1 VESSIDWAVWIE
13 LPQFHL
19 PLSWPSKQKNTDN
32 MFEHKDIIR
41 NLFLIK
47 YANYIQLKYN
57 KKINVEITPFQK
69 NLNMK
74 LKVKKNLHLISI
86 SNLFLLTDKF
96 IKI

>member
-1 VESSIDWAVWIE
+1 
-13 LPQFHL
+13 
-19 PLSWPSKQKNTDN
+19 